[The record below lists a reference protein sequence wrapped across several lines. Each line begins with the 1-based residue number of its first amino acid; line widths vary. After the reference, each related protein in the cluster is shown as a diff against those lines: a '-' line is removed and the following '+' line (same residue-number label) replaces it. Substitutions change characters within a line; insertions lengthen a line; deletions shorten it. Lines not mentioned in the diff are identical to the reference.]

1 MSMVTKLCEESF
13 RVFFVVGT
21 LLGVIAVSLW
31 PLYYAGWIAF
41 YPGRAHARLMIE
53 GFMAPFIIG
62 FLGTAGPRITS
73 TPHFSASEIFALLT
87 LTLLA
92 AGLHFGGAAR
102 AGDVT
107 FVILMLMVAF
117 ALGKRFRAREDWPP
131 PNFALVALGILNALI
146 GATFLAAFENAAYSV
161 PYRVGAMLLEQE
173 FILFSDFGRSR
184 RSCCRGSSMCR
195 AATNFREGRAMPAGS
210 LPRATFAAA
219 IGLTIDSTFILEA
232 WGLTSFA
239 AWLRVGLVMILAG
252 FIAEALLPLVR
263 VSARR
268 FRDSGVFAIRIRWV
282 GAPLPHHVASPHIG
296 SFNGA

>member
-1 MSMVTKLCEESF
+1 MAMDGRMSMVTKLCEESF

-107 FVILMLMVAF
+107 FVILMLMVAS

-131 PNFALVALGILNALI
+131 ANFALVALGILNALI

-161 PYRVGAMLLEQE
+161 PYRVGAMLLEQG
-173 FILFSDFGRSR
+173 FILFPILGVAPFLLPRLLDVPRSDELRKVAPCRPGRCHGQPSLPPSVL
-184 RSCCRGSSMCR
+184 RSTARSSWKR
-195 AATNFREGRAMPAGS
+195 AA
-210 LPRATFAAA
+210 
-219 IGLTIDSTFILEA
+219 
-232 WGLTSFA
+232 
-239 AWLRVGLVMILAG
+239 
-252 FIAEALLPLVR
+252 
-263 VSARR
+263 
-268 FRDSGVFAIRIRWV
+268 
-282 GAPLPHHVASPHIG
+282 
-296 SFNGA
+296 